1 MEENLAGIKND
12 ESRSYTREIICADNR
27 EVTPGRECGDL
38 FFNDNISLISHN
50 KSASYLL
57 NNISHNQGEFI
68 HNTKNINKQARNNAN
83 QVFSNRSNN
92 LGENNT
98 PVQHSKTTKLN
109 KNDLIEITNKRRN
122 LINNNDISSVEGHFR
137 RRHNE
142 ALARME
148 KLKKEKIE
156 KENNEIKAH
165 PSINKKSKEL
175 VEKLVNKPRS
185 NNVIALSKERP
196 QNLHN
201 LSGNNVSNNVKIFNY
216 NYDPN
221 DQMPVY
227 DNQQFDVNKYLF

>member
-1 MEENLAGIKND
+1 
-12 ESRSYTREIICADNR
+12 
-27 EVTPGRECGDL
+27 
-38 FFNDNISLISHN
+38 
-50 KSASYLL
+50 
-57 NNISHNQGEFI
+57 
-68 HNTKNINKQARNNAN
+68 
-83 QVFSNRSNN
+83 
-92 LGENNT
+92 
-98 PVQHSKTTKLN
+98 
-109 KNDLIEITNKRRN
+109 
-122 LINNNDISSVEGHFR
+122 
-137 RRHNE
+137 
-142 ALARME
+142 ME